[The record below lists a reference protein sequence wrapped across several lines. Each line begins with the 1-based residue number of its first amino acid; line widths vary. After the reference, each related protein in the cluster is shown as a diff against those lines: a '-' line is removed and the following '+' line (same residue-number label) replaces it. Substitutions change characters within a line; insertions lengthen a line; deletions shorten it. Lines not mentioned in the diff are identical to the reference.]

1 MDQQVTVTEHESYVE
16 YCFRGAID
24 DEKMYQYFRDLWSST
39 DYEPTRSE
47 LYDFRHA
54 DFSAVTSTA
63 IKKILSLNRELHA
76 DAPQLPHA
84 MLATEDFHYGLSR
97 MIAAL
102 SEDRNPRVRVF
113 RDPDEAVAWVSSER
127 ARSS

>member
-1 MDQQVTVTEHESYVE
+1 MGQQVTVTDHESYVE

-24 DEKMYQYFRDLWSST
+24 DEKTYQYFRDLWSSA

-54 DFSAVTSTA
+54 DFTDLTSAA
-63 IKKILSLNRELHA
+63 IRKILSLNRELHA

-84 MLATEDFHYGLSR
+84 MLASEDLHYGLSR
-97 MIAAL
+97 MVAAL
-102 SEDRNPRVRVF
+102 SEDRNPNVRVF
-113 RDPDEAVAWVSSER
+113 RDPDEAVAWVSSEG